1 MNISHPIF
9 QSTILETKSCTV
21 WICILHRRLYW
32 WPSESICFCEF
43 MEWILSFKKNLTLSV
58 VGDSRELT
66 VDVQWT
72 YSICTSTCG
81 TCSVSTANIHHSVV
95 VQNAIWSQKGCN
107 KGSAIWQGGGG
118 GESWMKKTCGALF
131 SDQQDVL
138 TPIGPSW
145 AVQNR
150 TCSVLFR
157 TTDEGPIGVEMSCWS
172 ENSVPRVF
180 YAWEF
185 PLSPPLPYSTW

>member
-1 MNISHPIF
+1 MNTFQLFLSQQKLCQPLGSHLAKFFSLLSSHATSESCTGIMDKSFYSMNPFLTVQCVITHSLSWIFSHPLF

-32 WPSESICFCEF
+32 WPSESICFCKF
-43 MEWILSFKKNLTLSV
+43 MEWISLFKKNLTLSV

-72 YSICTSTCG
+72 YSTCTSTCR

-107 KGSAIWQGGGG
+107 KGSAIW
-118 GESWMKKTCGALF
+118 
-131 SDQQDVL
+131 
-138 TPIGPSW
+138 
-145 AVQNR
+145 
-150 TCSVLFR
+150 
-157 TTDEGPIGVEMSCWS
+157 
-172 ENSVPRVF
+172 
-180 YAWEF
+180 
-185 PLSPPLPYSTW
+185 